1 MEAEFKTKLDEM
13 GRAWNELK
21 LSNETLVKTVTDR
34 GDKDAVLE
42 ESVKKAAADV
52 AILHEQCTKQFEEIA
67 TKLNRV
73 ATEAPETDESRAQ
86 KKDAEA
92 FMRTILVR
100 KGALQPGQE
109 MPEGYVEQY
118 NAYSKALPLYIRYGD
133 QATHR
138 GLDLKAL
145 SAGNDQD
152 GGFFIRPVWSNRI
165 ITKIFESSP
174 IRQFA
179 TVETMSG
186 PELKYPVDIDEAAT
200 GGWVGE
206 MTDRTVTNT
215 PQIKE
220 KSIIAH
226 EQYALPKAT
235 QTILEDAGIDAE
247 AWLMGKVADKFARF
261 EATAFVTGDGAAKP
275 RGLLSYPD
283 GTSWGQVQQYGSG
296 SSGAFATDKLVGLVA
311 QLKEPYHANARF
323 FIRRETMSSIMT
335 LKDGLGQYIFLPI
348 FQNGFNNAPL
358 LGYPITYAA
367 DIPAVG
373 AGAKAMIFGDIKTAY
388 TVVDRIGLSMLRD
401 PYSYKPFVGFY
412 VRKRVGGDVLNF
424 EAYKIHVLS

>member
-1 MEAEFKTKLDEM
+1 MEAEVKTQLDNM
-13 GRAWNELK
+13 GKAWNEFQQTHKTLEETVTALGK
-21 LSNETLVKTVTDR
+21 RDSVFEETL
-34 GDKDAVLE
+34 
-42 ESVKKAAADV
+42 KKASEDV
-52 AILHEQCTKQFEEIA
+52 AKQHEALTKQFDELA
-67 TKLNRV
+67 TKLNRL
-73 ATEAPETDESRAQ
+73 ATEAPETDESKAQ
-86 KKDAEA
+86 KKEAAE
-92 FMRTILVR
+92 FTRTILVR
-100 KGALQPGQE
+100 KGALAPGQE
-109 MPEGYVEQY
+109 LPADYAENYA
-118 NAYSKALPLYIRYGD
+118 AYSKALPMYIRYGD
-133 QATHR
+133 GAAHR
-138 GLDLKAL
+138 GLDMKAL

-179 TVETMSG
+179 TVETVSG

-206 MTDRTVTNT
+206 MTERSVTNT

-275 RGLLSYPD
+275 KGLLSYPN
-283 GTSWGQVQQYGSG
+283 GTSWGQVEQVGSG
-296 SSGAFATDKLVGLVA
+296 SSGAFVADKLVTLVA
-311 QLKEPYHANARF
+311 SLKEPYHANARF
-323 FIRRETMSSIMT
+323 FIQRQSMSSIMT

-348 FQNGFNNAPL
+348 FQAGFNNAPL
-358 LGYPITYAA
+358 LGYPLTYAA

-401 PYSYKPFVGFY
+401 PYTYKPFVGFY

>member
-1 MEAEFKTKLDEM
+1 MEAEAKTLLDNM
-13 GRAWNELK
+13 GKAWNELK
-21 LSNETLVKTVTDR
+21 LSNDTLVETVTKR
-34 GDKDAVLE
+34 GDKDAVFE
-42 ESVKKAAADV
+42 ESVKKCAADV
-52 AILHEQCTKQFEEIA
+52 AQLHEQCTKQFEEMA

-73 ATEAPETDESRAQ
+73 ATEAPETEDSREQ
-86 KKDAEA
+86 KKDAA
-92 FMRTILVR
+92 AWKRTNMVR
-100 KGALQPGQE
+100 KGALAPGQE
-109 MPEGYVEQY
+109 LPEGYVEEY
-118 NAYSKALPLYIRYGD
+118 NAYSKALPLYIRYGENPS
-133 QATHR
+133 R
-138 GLDLKAL
+138 GVDTKAL

-179 TVETMSG
+179 TVESISG

-206 MTDRTVTNT
+206 MTDRPATST

-247 AWLMGKVADKFARF
+247 AWLMGKIADKFARF

-275 RGLLSYPD
+275 KGLLSYPD

-296 SSGAFATDKLVGLVA
+296 SSGAFVADKLVSFVA

-401 PYSYKPFVGFY
+401 PFSYKPFVGFY